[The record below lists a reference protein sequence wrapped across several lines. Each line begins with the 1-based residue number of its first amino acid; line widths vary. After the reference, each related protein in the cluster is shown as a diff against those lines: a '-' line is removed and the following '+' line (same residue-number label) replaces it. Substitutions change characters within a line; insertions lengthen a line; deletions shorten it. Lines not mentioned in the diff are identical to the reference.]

1 MMIAALAWVEFVFGS
16 LMFSYWLGRLAR
28 KDVRAVGDGNPGA
41 FNLWAAAGWK
51 LGAAGVVLDFL
62 KGYFPLVW
70 LIRVENISGYGLV
83 LLAAA
88 PILGHLFSPFL
99 KFRGGKGIAVTFG
112 VWSALTAFEVAL
124 VYAILLAA
132 LLVASI
138 LLKGSRRISDEAN
151 GFQVV
156 LGMLLLSAYLLIES
170 FPAPILV
177 FWLVNLIL
185 LAFANRHKLAAF
197 SRNVLFARDRKPG
210 WPGSVEESGAV
221 PADSESKP

>member
-1 MMIAALAWVEFVFGS
+1 MMIVTLAWVEFVFGS
-16 LMFSYWLGRLAR
+16 LMFSYWLGRLVR
-28 KDVRAVGDGNPGA
+28 QDVRTVGDGNPGA
-41 FNLWAAAGWK
+41 FNLWAVAGWK
-51 LGAAGVVLDFL
+51 LGLAGVALDFL

-70 LIRVENISGYGLV
+70 LIRAENISGYGLA

-112 VWSALTAFEVAL
+112 VWSALTSFKAAL

-132 LLVASI
+132 LLGLAI
-138 LLKGSRRISDEAN
+138 LFKGSRRISDEAN

-156 LGMLLLSAYLLIES
+156 FGMLLLSVYLITEG

-177 FWLVNLIL
+177 FWLVNLL
-185 LAFANRHKLAAF
+185 LLGFANRHKLAVF
-197 SRNVLFARDRKPG
+197 SRNVLSARDRKAG
-210 WPGSVEESGAV
+210 WLGNRDDSTAV
-221 PADSESKP
+221 PVDPESKS